1 MKYCS
6 KCGHQCSD
14 EIKFCKS
21 CGRPFAIVGLK
32 EMKNQEIELPISEIP
47 FSEIPV
53 DEELNSSL
61 IEQETLG
68 NVNPITESSFEN
80 HVEDSVEM
88 SVLLEDTLAM
98 KNLETVSTDEKN
110 LEIENDD
117 IQSQI
122 AQLQGKE
129 GARMKVNASKT
140 LIKKEKRI
148 ISKKSKVISIIAF
161 LVLLIIS
168 TLFIFR
174 NNIKQIIG
182 NSAEANNIEM
192 VSPNYNNVKTES
204 NTENVALPTQEKNI
218 NSNVEKTDVVTPS
231 KNISEKDQTET
242 FVKPTNKRKATVLPE
257 LKTVSEYF
265 TYLADD
271 KIPYNDK
278 TIAKNQLIQNHF
290 TTKNFKV
297 NIQGENGYI
306 TGQVTIDD
314 LSEELLLINT
324 PIKIVSIK
332 RPMGLMIT
340 ELTIS
345 YK

>member
-1 MKYCS
+1 M
-6 KCGHQCSD
+6 
-14 EIKFCKS
+14 
-21 CGRPFAIVGLK
+21 
-32 EMKNQEIELPISEIP
+32 
-47 FSEIPV
+47 
-53 DEELNSSL
+53 
-61 IEQETLG
+61 
-68 NVNPITESSFEN
+68 
-80 HVEDSVEM
+80 
-88 SVLLEDTLAM
+88 
-98 KNLETVSTDEKN
+98 
-110 LEIENDD
+110 
-117 IQSQI
+117 
-122 AQLQGKE
+122 
-129 GARMKVNASKT
+129 
-140 LIKKEKRI
+140 
-148 ISKKSKVISIIAF
+148 
-161 LVLLIIS
+161 
-168 TLFIFR
+168 
-174 NNIKQIIG
+174 
-182 NSAEANNIEM
+182 
-192 VSPNYNNVKTES
+192 
-204 NTENVALPTQEKNI
+204 
-218 NSNVEKTDVVTPS
+218 EKTDVVTPS

-314 LSEELLLINT
+314 LSEELLLSNT